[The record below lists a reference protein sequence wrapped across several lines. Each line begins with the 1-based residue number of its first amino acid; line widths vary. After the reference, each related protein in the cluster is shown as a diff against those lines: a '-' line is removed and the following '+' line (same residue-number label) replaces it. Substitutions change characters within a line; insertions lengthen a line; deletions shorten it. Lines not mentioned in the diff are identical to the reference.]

1 MAGDFVR
8 IKQSFFF
15 LPAGQSAESPA
26 WQPPADIYRTRTGW
40 LVKFDLA
47 GVRPEDMRLAFQ
59 GNRLTLRGV
68 RRDCCLEEG
77 CHHYQMEIAYSH
89 FERCVTLPVALDRAT
104 LTMENRDGML
114 LVHVKPEAPRS

>member
-1 MAGDFVR
+1 MADFIR
-8 IKQSFFF
+8 IKHSFFF
-15 LPAGQSAESPA
+15 LPAGQAESPT
-26 WQPPADIYRTRTGW
+26 WQPPADIYRTRVGW

-59 GNRLTLRGV
+59 GNRLTVQGV

-89 FERCVTLPVALDRAT
+89 FERSVLLPVVIDRAT
-104 LTMENRDGML
+104 LTVEYRDGML
-114 LVHVKPEAPRS
+114 LVHIKPEAARS